1 MIFRRLTPDRLALI
15 LALLALLAAYLILA
29 SAYWRMDIQ
38 CGNFCHGIHT
48 LKGAVLP

>member
-1 MIFRRLTPDRLALI
+1 MNFRRLTTNQLIAI

-38 CGNFCHGIHT
+38 CGNFCNGIHA